1 MSVMGRERV
10 QGRSLTLGVALAAS
24 LAVLTACSS
33 SEPNTSTSST
43 TAQGPSAQTTPVVDA
58 PDWGHIHNLSLK
70 GETLFIG
77 SHDGMWKQE
86 QQQEPVL
93 VSAPAFDVMGLTQ
106 NGDRWLAS
114 GHPGPEMNSPG
125 NLGLMAS
132 DDGGVTWQSVSL
144 SGEVDFHRL
153 VAADN
158 VVVGLSAHDR
168 TLLRSED
175 GGQTWLNLGSPPL
188 YDLAVDPKNAT
199 VVVATTSDGLVHSAD
214 AGRTFT
220 PIASPALLAFL
231 AWTDSGLYS
240 ASTDGQ
246 VFVSTDEGTTWKA
259 RGEMEGQPESFAA
272 DASTVISL
280 VGDSIVESLDGGL
293 SFSPR
298 VTGIA
303 RH

>member
-10 QGRSLTLGVALAAS
+10 QRRSLTLGVALAAS

-43 TAQGPSAQTTPVVDA
+43 TAKGPSEQTTPVVDA

-132 DDGGVTWQSVSL
+132 DNGGVTWQSVSL

-246 VFVSTDEGTTWKA
+246 VFLSTDEGTTWKA

>member
-24 LAVLTACSS
+24 LAVVTACSS

-77 SHDGMWKQE
+77 SHDGLWKQE

-132 DDGGVTWQSVSL
+132 DNGGVTWQSVSL

-246 VFVSTDEGTTWKA
+246 VFLSTDEGTTWKA
-259 RGEMEGQPESFAA
+259 RGEIEGQPQSFAA

>member
-24 LAVLTACSS
+24 LLFLTACSS

-43 TAQGPSAQTTPVVDA
+43 TAQGPSAQTTPIVDA
-58 PDWGHIHNLSLK
+58 PDWGHIHNLFLK

-77 SHDGMWKQE
+77 SHDGLWKQE

-93 VSAPAFDVMGLTQ
+93 VSGPAFDVMGLTQ

-114 GHPGPEMNSPG
+114 GHPGPEMDSPG

-132 DDGGVTWQSVSL
+132 GDGGVTWQSVSL

-188 YDLAVDPKNAT
+188 YDLAIDPTNAKA
-199 VVVATTSDGLVHSAD
+199 VVATTSDGLVYSAD

-240 ASTDGQ
+240 ASVDGQ
-246 VFVSTDEGTTWKA
+246 VFLSTDAGTTWKA
-259 RGEMEGQPESFAA
+259 RGEIKGQPESFAA

-298 VTGIA
+298 VSGIA

>member
-1 MSVMGRERV
+1 
-10 QGRSLTLGVALAAS
+10 
-24 LAVLTACSS
+24 
-33 SEPNTSTSST
+33 
-43 TAQGPSAQTTPVVDA
+43 
-58 PDWGHIHNLSLK
+58 
-70 GETLFIG
+70 
-77 SHDGMWKQE
+77 MWKQE

-132 DDGGVTWQSVSL
+132 DNGGVTWQSVSL

-246 VFVSTDEGTTWKA
+246 VFLSTDEGTTWKA

>member
-1 MSVMGRERV
+1 MSVVGRERV
-10 QGRSLTLGVALAAS
+10 QERSLTLVVALGTA

-33 SEPNTSTSST
+33 SEPKTSMAST
-43 TAQGPSAQTTPVVDA
+43 VAQGPSAKMALVIDA

-93 VSAPAFDVMGLTQ
+93 MSAPAFDVMGLTQ

-114 GHPGPEMNSPG
+114 GHPGPEMDSPG
-125 NLGLMAS
+125 NLGLMS
-132 DDGGVTWQSVSL
+132 SVDDGVTWQSVSL

-188 YDLAVDPKNAT
+188 YDLAVDPTNAK
-199 VVVATTSDGLVHSAD
+199 VVVATTTDGLVHSAD
-214 AGRTFT
+214 AGQTFT

-240 ASTDGQ
+240 ASVDGQ
-246 VFVSTDEGTTWKA
+246 VFFSTDEGTTWKA
-259 RGEMEGQPESFAA
+259 RGEIEGQPQSFAA

-280 VGDSIVESLDGGL
+280 VGDSIVESLDGGI

>member
-33 SEPNTSTSST
+33 SEPNTATSST
-43 TAQGPSAQTTPVVDA
+43 TGQGPSAKTTPVVDA

-70 GETLFIG
+70 GETLFVG

-132 DDGGVTWQSVSL
+132 GDGGVTWQSVSL

-240 ASTDGQ
+240 ASMDGQ
-246 VFVSTDEGTTWKA
+246 VFLSTDEGTTWKA

>member
-1 MSVMGRERV
+1 MSVVGRERV
-10 QGRSLTLGVALAAS
+10 QGRSLTLLVALGS
-24 LAVLTACSS
+24 TLAVLTACSS
-33 SEPNTSTSST
+33 SEPSTSIAST
-43 TAQGPSAQTTPVVDA
+43 ATQGPSAKTALVVDA
-58 PDWGHIHNLSLK
+58 PDWGHIHNLALK

-77 SHDGMWKQE
+77 SHDGLWKQD
-86 QQQEPVL
+86 QQQKPVL
-93 VSAPAFDVMGLTQ
+93 MSAPAFDVMGLTQ

-114 GHPGPEMNSPG
+114 GHPGPEMDSPG
-125 NLGLMAS
+125 NLGLMS
-132 DDGGVTWQSVSL
+132 SVDDGVTWQSVSL

-188 YDLAVDPKNAT
+188 YDLAVDPTNAK
-199 VVVATTSDGLVHSAD
+199 VVVATTSDALVYSAD

-240 ASTDGQ
+240 ASVDGQ
-246 VFVSTDEGTTWKA
+246 VFLSTDAGTTWKA
-259 RGEMEGQPESFAA
+259 RGEIKGQPESFAA
-272 DASTVISL
+272 DANTVISL

-298 VTGIA
+298 VSGIA

>member
-1 MSVMGRERV
+1 MSVVGRERV
-10 QGRSLTLGVALAAS
+10 QKRSLTLVVALGTA

-33 SEPNTSTSST
+33 SEPKTSMTSTV
-43 TAQGPSAQTTPVVDA
+43 ARGPSAKMALVIDA

-93 VSAPAFDVMGLTQ
+93 MSAPAFDVMGLTQ

-114 GHPGPEMNSPG
+114 GHPGPEMDSPG
-125 NLGLMAS
+125 NLGLMS
-132 DDGGVTWQSVSL
+132 SVDDGVTWQSVSL

-175 GGQTWLNLGSPPL
+175 GGQTWLNLSSPPL
-188 YDLAVDPKNAT
+188 YDLAVDPTNAK
-199 VVVATTSDGLVHSAD
+199 VVVATTTDGLVHSAD
-214 AGRTFT
+214 AGQTFT

-240 ASTDGQ
+240 ASVDGQ
-246 VFVSTDEGTTWKA
+246 VFFSTDEGTTWKV
-259 RGEMEGQPESFAA
+259 RGEIKGQPQSFAA